1 MEKRYL
7 IAKVIASVATIC
19 SVVGVIMNIAV
30 GGVFSN
36 TLMGIGVLGALISYV
51 FGGLLKAISNIL
63 NLASWGLVAAG
74 FPWNLVAVA
83 FSGIAAFVVMLL
95 MPIIPVSQAAREWA

>member
-51 FGGLLKAISNIL
+51 FGGLLKAILPAGDLSLPDSHGIL
-63 NLASWGLVAAG
+63 
-74 FPWNLVAVA
+74 
-83 FSGIAAFVVMLL
+83 
-95 MPIIPVSQAAREWA
+95 